1 MLADT
6 SSTAPANEV
15 LRMTRVEPQG
25 LNMDAKEIVAAN
37 VFSSP
42 AYDEKSFAG
51 VLHERGIWQEDQY
64 WLLEAA
70 LYALAHEK
78 TIAVNLYTE
87 VFLIFNF
94 VINAICPHLDQDDLY
109 EIENLDR
116 EKVYDLRERIRMV
129 FEGFFVRKM
138 PDQEACFEERNPLLE
153 SGAGN

>member
-1 MLADT
+1 MDT
-6 SSTAPANEV
+6 KT
-15 LRMTRVEPQG
+15 
-25 LNMDAKEIVAAN
+25 IFAAN

-51 VLHERGIWQEDQY
+51 VLHERGIWQEEQY

-78 TIAVNLYTE
+78 TIAVNLYAE

-94 VINAICPHLDQDDLY
+94 VTNAICSHLDQNDLY
-109 EIENLDR
+109 EIDNLDR

-138 PDQEACFEERNPLLE
+138 PDHEACFKEINPFLG

>member
-1 MLADT
+1 
-6 SSTAPANEV
+6 
-15 LRMTRVEPQG
+15 
-25 LNMDAKEIVAAN
+25 MDPKSIFKKN
-37 VFSSP
+37 IFSSP

-51 VLHERGIWQEDQY
+51 VLHEQGIWQEEQY

-78 TIAVNLYTE
+78 TIEANLYAE
-87 VFLIFNF
+87 VFMIFNF
-94 VINAICPHLDQDDLY
+94 VMNAICSHLDQSDLY

-116 EKVYDLRERIRMV
+116 ERVYDLRERVRMV

-138 PDQEACFEERNPLLE
+138 PDQEACFEERNPLLG

>member
-1 MLADT
+1 MDT
-6 SSTAPANEV
+6 KT
-15 LRMTRVEPQG
+15 
-25 LNMDAKEIVAAN
+25 IFAAN

-51 VLHERGIWQEDQY
+51 VLHERGIWQEEQY
-64 WLLEAA
+64 WLPEAA

-78 TIAVNLYTE
+78 TVAVDLYAE
-87 VFLIFNF
+87 VFMTFNF
-94 VINAICPHLDQDDLY
+94 VANAICSHLDQDDLY

-116 EKVYDLRERIRMV
+116 EKVYDFRERIRMV

-138 PDQEACFEERNPLLE
+138 PDQEAYFDEKNPLLG